1 MIYNIKENSL
11 LDKIGKTIIKEV
23 STKSKSFH
31 EKNNEI
37 ISLIISKDLN
47 DKENKYLI
55 FSSFKTS
62 FKIEKNLINENN
74 SQL

>member
-55 FSSFKTS
+55 FSSFK
-62 FKIEKNLINENN
+62 IEKDVINENN